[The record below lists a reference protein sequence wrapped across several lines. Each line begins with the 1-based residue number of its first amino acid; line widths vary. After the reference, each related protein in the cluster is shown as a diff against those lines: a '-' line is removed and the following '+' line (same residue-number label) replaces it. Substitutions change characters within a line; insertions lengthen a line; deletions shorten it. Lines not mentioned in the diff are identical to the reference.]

1 MDRTERILDLLAL
14 LLDAQRPVSWAELK
28 ETFPRDYG
36 SGSEDAALRKFERD
50 KAELLELGIPLD
62 YRNANAGVP
71 GGYVVDREGYY
82 LPPLTFS
89 PEELA
94 VLYTAGAAAL
104 ESGAFP
110 GRNEL
115 AHALRKVA
123 FLNPDAPEPVPVRLD
138 VNRIEGAGALDAH
151 LEALWTALNAR
162 KRVKL
167 RYRSP
172 TQPEPTEREVE
183 PYGLVLHGGT
193 WTLVANCRMRGGVR
207 SFLVHRILSL
217 EVNASRPRSPDYAIP
232 EGFDVDAHV
241 ARHAWQVPHHA
252 PLEVTLELE
261 PELVPLAARHWP
273 DATGVEPVTGGGGRV
288 RLEVRWL
295 DGLLRSILPL
305 MPRARLVAPA
315 SAVEHQRKT
324 LEGIRDAHTKGTQA
338 P

>member
-14 LLDAQRPVSWAELK
+14 LLDAQRPISWAELK
-28 ETFPRDYG
+28 ETFPEDYG

-50 KAELLELGIPLD
+50 KAELLELGIPLN

-82 LPPLTFS
+82 LPPLSFS

-104 ESGAFP
+104 DSGAFP

-123 FLNPDAPEPVPVRLD
+123 FLSPEAPEPVPVRLD
-138 VNRIEGAGALDAH
+138 VNRMEGAGALDAH
-151 LEALWTALNAR
+151 LEALWAALNAR
-162 KRVKL
+162 KRVTL

-172 TQPEPTEREVE
+172 TQPEATEREVE

-193 WTLVANCRMRGGVR
+193 WTLVAHCRMRQGVR

-217 EVNASRPRSPDYAIP
+217 EVNAARPRSADYAIP

-241 ARHAWQVPHHA
+241 ARHAWQVPNHA
-252 PLEVTLELE
+252 PMEVTLQLA

-273 DATGVEPVTGGGGRV
+273 DASEVESTPDGGGRI

-305 MPRARLVAPA
+305 MPRARVVAPEA
-315 SAVEHQRKT
+315 AVGRQRET
-324 LEGIRDAHTKGTQA
+324 LQHIRAAHAEGTEG